1 MAFNGGSRPL
11 DKGGGGSFGPQSG
24 LKIRGGG
31 SPGSVTGFNLVKGIS
46 FGCSRIELSGL
57 ITLSYIILHHFLC
70 LGLKNYKL
78 AKRENFSKRLLFT
91 KSSAHCKIHLHI
103 NGNKLQRRRAVVF
116 PVYLNTIRF
125 NIYQFISSVL
135 RFNVIFCLFSLF
147 YSSF

>member
-1 MAFNGGSRPL
+1 M
-11 DKGGGGSFGPQSG
+11 
-24 LKIRGGG
+24 
-31 SPGSVTGFNLVKGIS
+31 KGIS

-147 YSSF
+147 YSSFWSSFSIICWADCLNYFLCMLSIGHVSFCT